1 MKNPVRN
8 VVVEY
13 KNKRA
18 RKGNFSIWGNI
29 DLKSI
34 AREVEAD
41 ATQAPVCV
49 PAVSDLPALP
59 DNKAEVFDQKDLP
72 QTVPASGAVEVGRK
86 PVAADVVETAS
97 GVLASDREQEPEN
110 AAQINV
116 RQKNPSIQRGSKNRV
131 LQKTKTAYRIAST
144 IDIHAELSF
153 LEQEN
158 ASLRRELIAKLRAE
172 NANLYAMLQLAEQR
186 FATRKR

>member
-8 VVVEY
+8 VLVEY

-18 RKGNFSIWGNI
+18 RKGNVSIWGNL

-49 PAVSDLPALP
+49 PAVTDLPEPP

-72 QTVPASGAVEVGRK
+72 QTVPASEAIEVGGK

-97 GVLASDREQEPEN
+97 GVIASDREQEPEN

-116 RQKNPSIQRGSKNRV
+116 RQKNPSIRPGSKNRV

-144 IDIHAELSF
+144 IDIQAELSF

-158 ASLRRELIAKLRAE
+158 ASLRRDLIAKLRAE
-172 NANLYAMLQLAEQR
+172 NANLYAMLQQAEQR
-186 FATRKR
+186 FAKRKR